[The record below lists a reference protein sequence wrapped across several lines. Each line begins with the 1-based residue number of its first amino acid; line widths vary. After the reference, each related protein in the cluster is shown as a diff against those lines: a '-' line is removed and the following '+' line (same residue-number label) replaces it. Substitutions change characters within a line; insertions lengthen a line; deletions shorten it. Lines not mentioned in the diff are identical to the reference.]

1 MLKKFKKFFG
11 ESNSEVTNK
20 NIIDDKLKLGAAA
33 LLVEA
38 ALMDENFDDNER
50 LAITKVLMNYFNL
63 TEQESDL
70 LLTKAEFEQEKAIDI
85 YRFTQSIND
94 AVSISDRKQV
104 IQMLWEVVYADGIL
118 DKYESALIRQLTGLL
133 HITDSESAEAKR
145 QALKARPQK

>member
-63 TEQESDL
+63 
-70 LLTKAEFEQEKAIDI
+70 
-85 YRFTQSIND
+85 
-94 AVSISDRKQV
+94 
-104 IQMLWEVVYADGIL
+104 
-118 DKYESALIRQLTGLL
+118 
-133 HITDSESAEAKR
+133 
-145 QALKARPQK
+145 